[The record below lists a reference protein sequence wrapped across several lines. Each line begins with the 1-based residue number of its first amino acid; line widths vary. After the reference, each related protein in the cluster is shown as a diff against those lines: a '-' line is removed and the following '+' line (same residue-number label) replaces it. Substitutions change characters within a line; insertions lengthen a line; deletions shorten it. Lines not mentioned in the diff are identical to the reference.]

1 MEHHGVQPISPDVDD
16 EARVQDINTKAS
28 EFLVNTV
35 SLARREEP
43 LLQETAH
50 ENTEAVV
57 ATEEEADFFSS
68 DSDVIPLDSSM
79 EVEGGVK
86 EEVEGGVKE
95 EVEKREVKEEE
106 EVKEEVKS
114 EMKEEAKEEVKE
126 EAKGE
131 VKEVVKEVKE
141 EVKEEEKEATEE
153 NASQKNEQPI
163 EPSLPP
169 NPTEVPLA
177 EALTYPTTQS
187 QLALQ
192 DTEPECPPQPRVTRM
207 VSSPATRTNPYSD
220 THERS
225 PISPLFQT
233 KRRNFVVNH
242 PSIDTQHVQSRVW
255 GVRVVCLSIGVQS

>member
-79 EVEGGVK
+79 EVESEVK
-86 EEVEGGVKE
+86 SEVEEEMKK
-95 EVEKREVKEEE
+95 EVESEVKEE
-106 EVKEEVKS
+106 
-114 EMKEEAKEEVKE
+114 MKE
-126 EAKGE
+126 
-131 VKEVVKEVKE
+131 EVKE
-141 EVKEEEKEATEE
+141 EVKEEPEEEMKSEEEEAPEE
-153 NASQKNEQPI
+153 NTSQNDEQPI
-163 EPSLPP
+163 KPSLPP

>member
-16 EARVQDINTKAS
+16 EARAQDINTKAS

-68 DSDVIPLDSSM
+68 DSDVILLDSSM
-79 EVEGGVK
+79 EVKVERG
-86 EEVEGGVKE
+86 EVEG
-95 EVEKREVKEEE
+95 EV
-106 EVKEEVKS
+106 
-114 EMKEEAKEEVKE
+114 KEEAKEEVKSEVKDEVRSEMKEEVRSEVKGGVKE
-126 EAKGE
+126 EAKKSE
-131 VKEVVKEVKE
+131 ME
-141 EVKEEEKEATEE
+141 EVKEEEEEIEKKSEEMKEAKE
-153 NASQKNEQPI
+153 NASHKNEQPI
-163 EPSLPP
+163 EHSLPVSP
-169 NPTEVPLA
+169 AEVPLA

-187 QLALQ
+187 PLALQ

-207 VSSPATRTNPYSD
+207 VSSPATRENPYSD

-242 PSIDTQHVQSRVW
+242 PSIDTQRVQSRVW
-255 GVRVVCLSIGVQS
+255 DVHVVC

>member
-79 EVEGGVK
+79 EVEGS
-86 EEVEGGVKE
+86 
-95 EVEKREVKEEE
+95 
-106 EVKEEVKS
+106 VKEEVKS
-114 EMKEEAKEEVKE
+114 EVKEVKSEVKEEMKEEVKE
-126 EAKGE
+126 EP
-131 VKEVVKEVKE
+131 
-141 EVKEEEKEATEE
+141 EEEMKATEE
-153 NASQKNEQPI
+153 STSQNDEQPI
-163 EPSLPP
+163 KPSLPP

-187 QLALQ
+187 QLAPQ

>member
-79 EVEGGVK
+79 EVE
-86 EEVEGGVKE
+86 
-95 EVEKREVKEEE
+95 
-106 EVKEEVKS
+106 S
-114 EMKEEAKEEVKE
+114 E
-126 EAKGE
+126 
-131 VKEVVKEVKE
+131 VKEVKE
-141 EVKEEEKEATEE
+141 EVKSKVKEEMKEEVKEEVKEEPEEEMKSEEEEVPEE
-153 NASQKNEQPI
+153 NTSQNDEQPI
-163 EPSLPP
+163 KPSLPP

-187 QLALQ
+187 QLAPQ

>member
-79 EVEGGVK
+79 EVEGSVK
-86 EEVEGGVKE
+86 
-95 EVEKREVKEEE
+95 E

-114 EMKEEAKEEVKE
+114 EVKEVKSEVKE
-126 EAKGE
+126 EM
-131 VKEVVKEVKE
+131 KEEVKE
-141 EVKEEEKEATEE
+141 EVKEEMKEEVKEEVKEEPEEEMKATEE
-153 NASQKNEQPI
+153 STSQNDEQPI
-163 EPSLPP
+163 KPSLPP

-187 QLALQ
+187 QLAPQ

>member
-86 EEVEGGVKE
+86 EEVE
-95 EVEKREVKEEE
+95 KREVKEEE

-141 EVKEEEKEATEE
+141 EVKEEMKATEE
-153 NASQKNEQPI
+153 STSQNDEQPI
-163 EPSLPP
+163 KPSLPP

-187 QLALQ
+187 QLAPQ

>member
-1 MEHHGVQPISPDVDD
+1 M
-16 EARVQDINTKAS
+16 K
-28 EFLVNTV
+28 
-35 SLARREEP
+35 
-43 LLQETAH
+43 
-50 ENTEAVV
+50 
-57 ATEEEADFFSS
+57 
-68 DSDVIPLDSSM
+68 
-79 EVEGGVK
+79 
-86 EEVEGGVKE
+86 
-95 EVEKREVKEEE
+95 E

-114 EMKEEAKEEVKE
+114 EVKEEAKEEVKE
-126 EAKGE
+126 EVKSE
-131 VKEVVKEVKE
+131 VKS
-141 EVKEEEKEATEE
+141 EEEEATEE
-153 NASQKNEQPI
+153 NPSQNDEQPI
-163 EPSLPP
+163 KPSLPP

-187 QLALQ
+187 QLAPQ

-255 GVRVVCLSIGVQS
+255 GVRVVCLPIGVQS

>member
-79 EVEGGVK
+79 EVEGS
-86 EEVEGGVKE
+86 
-95 EVEKREVKEEE
+95 
-106 EVKEEVKS
+106 VKEEVKS
-114 EMKEEAKEEVKE
+114 EVKEVKSEVKE
-126 EAKGE
+126 EM
-131 VKEVVKEVKE
+131 KEEVKE
-141 EVKEEEKEATEE
+141 EVKEEMKEEVKEEPEEEMKATEE
-153 NASQKNEQPI
+153 STSQNDEQPI
-163 EPSLPP
+163 KPSLPP

-187 QLALQ
+187 QLAPQ

>member
-79 EVEGGVK
+79 EVEGSVK
-86 EEVEGGVKE
+86 
-95 EVEKREVKEEE
+95 E

-114 EMKEEAKEEVKE
+114 EVKEVKSEVKE
-126 EAKGE
+126 EM
-131 VKEVVKEVKE
+131 KEEVKE
-141 EVKEEEKEATEE
+141 EVKEEPEEEMKATEE
-153 NASQKNEQPI
+153 STSQNDEQPI
-163 EPSLPP
+163 KPSLPP

-187 QLALQ
+187 QLAPQ

>member
-86 EEVEGGVKE
+86 EEVE
-95 EVEKREVKEEE
+95 KREVKEEE

-131 VKEVVKEVKE
+131 VKEVVKEAKE

-153 NASQKNEQPI
+153 STSQNDEQPI
-163 EPSLPP
+163 KPSLPP

-187 QLALQ
+187 QLAPQ

>member
-86 EEVEGGVKE
+86 EEVE
-95 EVEKREVKEEE
+95 KREVKEEE

-163 EPSLPP
+163 KPSLPP

-187 QLALQ
+187 QLAPQ

>member
-79 EVEGGVK
+79 EVES
-86 EEVEGGVKE
+86 
-95 EVEKREVKEEE
+95 EVK
-106 EVKEEVKS
+106 EVKEEV
-114 EMKEEAKEEVKE
+114 KEEAKEEVKE
-126 EAKGE
+126 EVKSE
-131 VKEVVKEVKE
+131 VKEEMKEEVKE
-141 EVKEEEKEATEE
+141 EVKEEPEEEIKSEEEEATEE

-187 QLALQ
+187 QLAPQ

>member
-86 EEVEGGVKE
+86 EEVE
-95 EVEKREVKEEE
+95 KREVKEEE

-153 NASQKNEQPI
+153 STSQNDEQPI
-163 EPSLPP
+163 KPSLPP

-187 QLALQ
+187 QLAPQ

>member
-79 EVEGGVK
+79 EVES
-86 EEVEGGVKE
+86 
-95 EVEKREVKEEE
+95 EVKEVKE

-114 EMKEEAKEEVKE
+114 EVKEEMKEEVKEEMKEEMKEEAKEEVKE
-126 EAKGE
+126 EAEEEMKSE
-131 VKEVVKEVKE
+131 EE
-141 EVKEEEKEATEE
+141 EVPEE
-153 NASQKNEQPI
+153 NTSQNDEQPI
-163 EPSLPP
+163 KPSLPP

-187 QLALQ
+187 QLAPQ

>member
-86 EEVEGGVKE
+86 EEVE
-95 EVEKREVKEEE
+95 KREVKEEE

-163 EPSLPP
+163 EPSFPP
-169 NPTEVPLA
+169 NPNEVPLA

-187 QLALQ
+187 QLAPQ

>member
-79 EVEGGVK
+79 EVEGSVK
-86 EEVEGGVKE
+86 
-95 EVEKREVKEEE
+95 E

-114 EMKEEAKEEVKE
+114 EVKEVKSEVKEEMKEEVKE
-126 EAKGE
+126 EP
-131 VKEVVKEVKE
+131 
-141 EVKEEEKEATEE
+141 EEEMKATEE
-153 NASQKNEQPI
+153 STSQNDEQPI
-163 EPSLPP
+163 KPSLPP

-187 QLALQ
+187 QLAPQ

>member
-79 EVEGGVK
+79 EVEGSVK
-86 EEVEGGVKE
+86 S
-95 EVEKREVKEEE
+95 EVKEE
-106 EVKEEVKS
+106 
-114 EMKEEAKEEVKE
+114 MKEEVKE
-126 EAKGE
+126 E
-131 VKEVVKEVKE
+131 VKEVKE

-153 NASQKNEQPI
+153 NASQNDEQPI
-163 EPSLPP
+163 KPSLPP

-187 QLALQ
+187 QLAPQ

>member
-86 EEVEGGVKE
+86 EEVE
-95 EVEKREVKEEE
+95 KREVKEEE

-169 NPTEVPLA
+169 IPTEVPLA

-187 QLALQ
+187 QLAPQ

>member
-79 EVEGGVK
+79 EVES
-86 EEVEGGVKE
+86 
-95 EVEKREVKEEE
+95 EVKE
-106 EVKEEVKS
+106 VKEVV
-114 EMKEEAKEEVKE
+114 KEEAKEEVKE
-126 EAKGE
+126 EVKSE
-131 VKEVVKEVKE
+131 VKEEMKEEVKE
-141 EVKEEEKEATEE
+141 EVKEEPEEEIKSEEEEATEE

-187 QLALQ
+187 QLAPQ

>member
-79 EVEGGVK
+79 EVEGSVK
-86 EEVEGGVKE
+86 
-95 EVEKREVKEEE
+95 E

-114 EMKEEAKEEVKE
+114 EVKEVKSEVKE
-126 EAKGE
+126 EM
-131 VKEVVKEVKE
+131 KEEVKE
-141 EVKEEEKEATEE
+141 EVKEEPEEEMKATEE
-153 NASQKNEQPI
+153 STSQNDEQPI
-163 EPSLPP
+163 KPSLPP

-187 QLALQ
+187 QLAPQ

-207 VSSPATRTNPYSD
+207 GSSPATRTNPYSD

>member
-79 EVEGGVK
+79 EVEGSVK
-86 EEVEGGVKE
+86 
-95 EVEKREVKEEE
+95 E

-114 EMKEEAKEEVKE
+114 EVKEVKSEVKE
-126 EAKGE
+126 EM
-131 VKEVVKEVKE
+131 KEEVKE
-141 EVKEEEKEATEE
+141 EVKEEMKEEVKEEVKEEPEEEMKATEE
-153 NASQKNEQPI
+153 STSQNDEQPI
-163 EPSLPP
+163 KPSLPP
-169 NPTEVPLA
+169 NPNEVPLA

-187 QLALQ
+187 QLAPQ